1 MALTVSANS
10 FIDVDDFNMMAG
22 ETLVPVSSSTQS
34 ADEMR
39 LITLINSVVGF
50 MEKFCNRLLK
60 ARTFS
65 YLPADILTYDPQHSI
80 FDPPKGDTFWFPTA
94 PVNSITTFMISDEVI
109 IPTTNYDADDG
120 YVLYAVKGSL
130 FYYDGFD
137 YGSRQ
142 NVKVKWNGGIAVDTD
157 DYTQLQYIQYLF
169 VKNLYDNDPSNDDII
184 AETFSNYSYKK
195 STSKDLATYLGIPSF
210 VFNRLALFRRHVIS

>member
-1 MALTVSANS
+1 MAITVSLNS

-34 ADEMR
+34 VDEMR
-39 LITLINSVVGF
+39 LVTLINTVVGF

-65 YLPADILTYDPQHSI
+65 YLPADILTYDPKHSI
-80 FDPPKGDTFWFPTA
+80 FDPPQGDTFWFPTA

-109 IPTTNYDADDG
+109 TPATTYDADDG
-120 YVLYAVKGSL
+120 YVLYASKGSL

-137 YGSRQ
+137 YGSKQ
-142 NVKVKWNGGIAVDTD
+142 NVKVKWNGGIASGTD

-169 VKNLYDNDPSNDDII
+169 VKYLFDDDPTKDDLIS
-184 AETFSNYSYKK
+184 ETFSNYAYKK
-195 STSKDLATYLGIPSF
+195 ANIKDLAKYLGIPMF
-210 VFNRLALFRRHVIS
+210 VFNRLALYRRHYFS